1 MQPAVLSIPCRH
13 LDRPSSDDLQV
24 LLAHAR
30 MLQRPGDPRLKRL
43 LLKGKNLGLLCE
55 SAEDADAALFRDAA
69 AELGARVSH
78 IRPGLS
84 ALGTPDVRRDTSQM
98 LGRLYD
104 GIECQGLPALL
115 VEEIG
120 REAGIP
126 VYDGI
131 AGRKHPTVSLIRQL
145 DGDASEACK
154 RQLLLQAVLLA
165 TLR

>member
-1 MQPAVLSIPCRH
+1 MQPAVLSMPCRH
-13 LDRPSSDDLQV
+13 LDRPSSDDVQV

-30 MLQRPGDPRLKRL
+30 MLQRPGDPRLRQL

-55 SAEDADAALFRDAA
+55 SAEDADAALFRHAA

-84 ALGTPDVRRDTSQM
+84 GLALAGVRRDTSQM

-104 GIECQGLPALL
+104 GIECQGLPAPLL
-115 VEEIG
+115 EEMG
-120 REAGIP
+120 RDAGIP

-131 AGRKHPTVSLIRQL
+131 ASRNHPTVGLIRQL
-145 DGDASEACK
+145 DGDASDACK